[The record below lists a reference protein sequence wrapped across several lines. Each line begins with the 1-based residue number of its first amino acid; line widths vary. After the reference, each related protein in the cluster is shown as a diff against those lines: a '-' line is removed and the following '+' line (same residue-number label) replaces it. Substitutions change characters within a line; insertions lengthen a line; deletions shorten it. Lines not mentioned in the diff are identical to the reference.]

1 MLINQIKEDQISA
14 RVNRD
19 AIRAALLTTLYA
31 EASIVGKNQNRQPTD
46 DECIK
51 VIQKFVKNIDETIAA
66 LPASDIR
73 QAVAITEKEILGH
86 YLPKM
91 ATADE
96 IQLIINNLKASGV
109 DNIGMIM
116 KGLKDHFGSTLDGKL
131 ASQLA
136 KQ

>member
-1 MLINQIKEDQISA
+1 MIIEKIKQDQIDA
-14 RVNRD
+14 RKNRD
-19 AIRAALLTTLYA
+19 SVRASLLTTLYA
-31 EASIVGKNQNRQPTD
+31 EASMVGKNQNRDTTE

-51 VIQKFVKNIDETIAA
+51 VIQKFVKNIDETLSA
-66 LPASDIR
+66 LPNSDSR
-73 QAVAITEKEILGH
+73 YVVAITEKEILSQ

-96 IQLIINNLKASGV
+96 IQAIIAKLKSSGV